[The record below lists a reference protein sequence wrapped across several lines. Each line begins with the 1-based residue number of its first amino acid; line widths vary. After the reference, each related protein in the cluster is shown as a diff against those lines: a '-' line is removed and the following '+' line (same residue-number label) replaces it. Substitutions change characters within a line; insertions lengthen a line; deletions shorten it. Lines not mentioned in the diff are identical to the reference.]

1 MTVPM
6 GVSEEGLPV
15 GAHFGAALGQDG
27 LLFALAAQIERAQP
41 WCFDRPFGRVL
52 AGAET

>member
-1 MTVPM
+1 
-6 GVSEEGLPV
+6 V